1 MKSLNSFCRIAE
13 TEYALST
20 DKVNILYY
28 DLPKHFHDEYR
39 SYDAP
44 RLCTILQG
52 HKEVVINQAEQFSY
66 QREQCVLLPPHS
78 TVYMSMTE
86 YTKALVYEFS
96 DEIVDGVRSQ
106 VSEQLEVDC
115 EVKFD
120 HNQFQLEQLQD
131 QLLNTHVRVQ
141 SILQS
146 RDNNITFL
154 LDLTCQELVYELLKR
169 QGCHDILHH
178 YKNHPINRVISL
190 MKSNQGQVMSISDF
204 AEEVNMSLPNFSQKF
219 KMITTQSPK
228 EFMTKVRLTKAKRY
242 LSSMSVTDTA
252 LELGYENISHF
263 IRLFKKEF
271 GITPKQ
277 FKLTQ
282 ELSCR

>member
-1 MKSLNSFCRIAE
+1 MKCPETVTDSL
-13 TEYALST
+13 L
-20 DKVNILYY
+20 NILYY

-52 HKEVVINQAEQFSY
+52 HKEVVIDQAEQFSY

-96 DEIVDGVRSQ
+96 DEIIDGVRSQ

-146 RDNNITFL
+146 RDNNIPFL